1 MIAVVLFSSF
11 AILVLLNV
19 PIGVSLAGAGLL
31 ALTQMGMTFDIF
43 PNIFFAATSPFVLL
57 AIPFFIF
64 GGNVME
70 RAGISQKLIAFAQ
83 SFVGHIRGGLAI
95 VCVMVTCFFAAISG
109 SGPATVAALG
119 GIIIPAMV
127 KVGYNKAS
135 AAALMAT
142 AGGIGVIIPPS
153 ISFVIFGSVTGV
165 SIGKLFLAGVI
176 PGILM
181 GIGLLIAIF
190 FITRKTDLD
199 KLPKASMKE
208 RWLSFKDALWGLM
221 MPMIILGGI
230 YGGIFTPTEAAA
242 VAAVYGLAIG
252 FFIYRTLEMKDLA
265 SILVTSVTQTAVV
278 MFIVGMANFFAWVI
292 TIEGL
297 ASAMGDMLL
306 NLAGGNLIIF
316 LLVVNILLLLV
327 GCVLDGTSAL
337 YILSPIIMPI
347 AVKLGYDPLV
357 LGVVMVMNLAIGM
370 VTPPVGVN
378 IYVACG
384 ITGLPFKEVVKKI
397 WPFLVASII
406 VLIFVTYIPIISQFL
421 PGLMDR

>member
-1 MIAVVLFSSF
+1 MVGIVLFGAF
-11 AILVLLNV
+11 AIFVLLNI

-31 ALTQMGMTFDIF
+31 ALTQMGMNFNIF

-57 AIPFFIF
+57 AIPFFIL
-64 GGNVME
+64 GGNIME

-95 VCVMVTCFFAAISG
+95 VCVGVTCFFAAISG

-127 KVGYNKAS
+127 KVGYNPAT

-165 SIGKLFLAGVI
+165 SIGKLFMAGII
-176 PGILM
+176 PGLLM
-181 GIGLLIAIF
+181 GAGLVLATF
-190 FITRKTDLD
+190 FITRKTNLD
-199 KLPKASMKE
+199 KLPKATMQE

-221 MPMIILGGI
+221 MPVIILGGI

-242 VAAVYGLAIG
+242 VAAVYGLIVG
-252 FFIYRTLEMKDLA
+252 FLVYRTLEVSDLKE
-265 SILVTSVTQTAVV
+265 IVITSVTQTAVV
-278 MFIVGMANFFAWVI
+278 MFIVGMANFFAWII

-297 ASAMGDMLL
+297 AAAIGDMLL
-306 NLAGGNLIIF
+306 NFAGGNLFLFLII
-316 LLVVNILLLLV
+316 VNILLILA
-327 GCVLDGTSAL
+327 GCVIDGTSAL
-337 YILSPIIMPI
+337 FILSPIILPI
-347 AVKLGYDPLV
+347 ATKLGYDPLV
-357 LGVVMVMNLAIGM
+357 LGVVMVMNLAVGM

-397 WPFLVASII
+397 WPYLIASLF
-406 VLIFVTYIPIISQFL
+406 VLMLVTYIPIISQWL
-421 PGLMDR
+421 PSLMQ

>member
-1 MIAVVLFSSF
+1 MVGIVLFASF
-11 AILVLLNV
+11 AILVLLNI

-31 ALTQMGMTFDIF
+31 ALIQMDMNFNIF

-57 AIPFFIF
+57 AIPFFIL
-64 GGNVME
+64 GGNIME

-95 VCVMVTCFFAAISG
+95 VCVGVTCFFAAISG

-119 GIIIPAMV
+119 VIIIPAMI
-127 KVGYNKAS
+127 KVGYPPAT

-153 ISFVIFGSVTGV
+153 ISFVIYGSVTGV
-165 SIGKLFLAGVI
+165 SIGKLFIAGIV

-181 GIGLLIAIF
+181 GISLILATF
-190 FITRKTDLD
+190 FITRKTKLD
-199 KLPKASMKE
+199 KLPKTTFKE
-208 RWLSFKDALWGLM
+208 RWFAFKDALWGLM
-221 MPMIILGGI
+221 MPVIILGGI

-242 VAAVYGLAIG
+242 VAAVYGLFIG
-252 FFIYRTLEMKDLA
+252 FFIYKSLELHHLKDIVL
-265 SILVTSVTQTAVV
+265 TSVTQTAVV
-278 MFIVGMANFFAWVI
+278 MFIVGMANFFGWVI

-297 ASAMGDMLL
+297 AAEIGDMLL
-306 NLAGGNLIIF
+306 KLAGGNLYLF
-316 LLVVNILLLLV
+316 LAIVNILLLLA

-337 YILSPIIMPI
+337 YILSPIILPI
-347 AVKLGYDPLV
+347 ATKLGYDPLV
-357 LGVVMVMNLAIGM
+357 LGVLMVMNLAVGM

-384 ITGLPFKEVVKKI
+384 ITGLPFKDVVKKI
-397 WPFLVASII
+397 VPFLLASLM
-406 VLIFVTYIPIISQFL
+406 VLALVTYIPIISQIL
-421 PGLMDR
+421 PSLMDK

>member
-1 MIAVVLFSSF
+1 MVGIVLFASF
-11 AILVLLNV
+11 TIFVLLNI

-31 ALTQMGMTFDIF
+31 SLIPMGMNFDIF

-57 AIPFFIF
+57 AIPFFIL
-64 GGNVME
+64 GGNIME

-95 VCVMVTCFFAAISG
+95 VCVGVTCFFAAISG

-127 KVGYNKAS
+127 KVGYNPAT

-142 AGGIGVIIPPS
+142 AGAIGVIIPPS

-165 SIGKLFLAGVI
+165 SIGKLFMAGII

-181 GIGLLIAIF
+181 GIGLVLATF
-190 FITRKTDLD
+190 FVTRKTRLD
-199 KLPKASMKE
+199 KLPKATLKE
-208 RWLSFKDALWGLM
+208 RWFSFKDALWGLL
-221 MPMIILGGI
+221 MPVIILGGI

-242 VAAVYGLAIG
+242 VAAVYGLIIG
-252 FFIYRTLEMKDLA
+252 FFVYKTLEVYHLRE
-265 SILVTSVTQTAVV
+265 IVVTSVTQTAVV

-297 ASAMGDMLL
+297 AAAIGDMLL
-306 NLAGGNLIIF
+306 NLAGGNLFIF
-316 LLVVNILLLLV
+316 LIIVNIILLLA
-327 GCVLDGTSAL
+327 GCVIDGTSAL
-337 YILSPIIMPI
+337 YILSPIILPI
-347 AVKLGYDPLV
+347 ATKLGYDPLV

-384 ITGLPFKEVVKKI
+384 ITGQPFKDVVRKV
-397 WPFLVASII
+397 WPYLIASLI
-406 VLIFVTYIPIISQFL
+406 VLALVTYIPMISQFL
-421 PGLMDR
+421 PSLME